1 LFYLQDSRYVN
12 VNSFIGVET
21 DAAGNMKSF
30 MYW

>member
-1 LFYLQDSRYVN
+1 